1 MTVFIFCLYTVVVK
15 RRIYLVAHVDHF
27 GGRLL
32 PKEGNKNHYS
42 VGLTTTTTRTQWV
55 CAVWRVARPRRR
67 RRQGTPSAVPLST
80 TETDGGV
87 DNDGSDCGG
96 SGSSGVPPVDNR
108 VRFLRSE
115 PLDCQSYRS
124 SHAHTVSAFLTR
136 SRITAATT
144 DVAAVTIT
152 ATAVRRLYRG
162 SVRVRRAV
170 HLDRYRTY
178 V

>member
-1 MTVFIFCLYTVVVK
+1 MVVK
-15 RRIYLVAHVDHF
+15 RRIYLVAHVDYF

-42 VGLTTTTTRTQWV
+42 VGLTTMTTRTQWV

-67 RRQGTPSAVPLST
+67 RRRGTPSAVPLST

-124 SHAHTVSAFLTR
+124 SHAHTVSVFLTC
-136 SRITAATT
+136 SRITAPPPPTSPPSPSPLQLCVAYTSVPSVCVAPSIPIATEQ
-144 DVAAVTIT
+144 
-152 ATAVRRLYRG
+152 LYNKQQE
-162 SVRVRRAV
+162 
-170 HLDRYRTY
+170 
-178 V
+178 